1 MKLRYYE
8 SFYLLRP
15 DLSEEDRAALTDK
28 LQAIITEKGGQVA
41 EVDLWPLRKL
51 AYRVEKQTQ
60 GYYVLLEYGAT
71 ADAIS
76 ELTRAMRIDERVM
89 KFMTLKKGDSFD
101 PEAIARSVGPA
112 PEPESEAFDITE
124 EAGPESGFAEEP
136 PSQV

>member
-71 ADAIS
+71 ADVIS

>member
-71 ADAIS
+71 ADVIS

-124 EAGPESGFAEEP
+124 EAGPESGFAEES

>member
-60 GYYVLLEYGAT
+60 GYYVLLKYGAT
-71 ADAIS
+71 ADVIS